1 MILTSTYK
9 ESNEIGPEVYKF
21 CVVRNPYRRTF
32 SYFKHLLRQ
41 VDLVKEPFEY
51 FLREIKNKVF
61 YQRTPMY
68 SYPQSLYV
76 LDTDGE
82 IGRDLNIF
90 RFENLEELEDS
101 LKVKLPHT
109 NVGNYT
115 DEDYYELTLK
125 KTY

>member
-1 MILTSTYK
+1 
-9 ESNEIGPEVYKF
+9 
-21 CVVRNPYRRTF
+21 
-32 SYFKHLLRQ
+32 
-41 VDLVKEPFEY
+41 
-51 FLREIKNKVF
+51 
-61 YQRTPMY
+61 MY

-115 DEDYYELTLK
+115 DEDYYEAYTEENILMVQ
-125 KTY
+125 KTFQSRF